1 MALLMSICVVVAGL
15 AGVVFNERLA
25 RSMLK
30 FHPAANHSRMLVIGR
45 IAYVLVGLWMIVVGS
60 WVILRVFK

>member
-1 MALLMSICVVVAGL
+1 MTLLMSICIVVAGL

-30 FHPAANHSRMLVIGR
+30 FHPVANHSRMLVIGR
-45 IAYVLVGLWMIVVGS
+45 IAYVLVGLWMIVVGT